1 MSWDVLLSDQA
12 EDDLEQLDGALRVR
26 VEKRLARLAEHP
38 TGPGTKPLAGALTGF
53 RSLRVGRYR
62 ACYWIDD
69 NHSAVRVVIVGHRR
83 DVYRRLER
91 RRGW

>member
-12 EDDLEQLDGALRVR
+12 EGDLEQLDGALRVR

-38 TGPGTKPLAGALTGF
+38 AGPGTKSLAGALTGF

-69 NHSAVRVVIVGHRR
+69 DHSAVRVVIVGHRR
-83 DVYRRLER
+83 DVYKRLER